1 MKKYVK
7 FSPNNNSK
15 KDICRVDLET
25 FVVRQLSSC
34 YLKRGLFKFYFE
46 FFSFVFPI

>member
-25 FVVRQLSSC
+25 FVVRQLSFLLSET
-34 YLKRGLFKFYFE
+34 GTFQILF
-46 FFSFVFPI
+46 